1 METIKLKKEKT
12 MAINITAPEL
22 RELKPRIVVL
32 GVGGAGGNAINN
44 MIDSGIQGVEFVA
57 ANTDAQDLK
66 KNKADCKIQ
75 LGANLTRGLG
85 AGAKADIGQAA
96 ADESMNE
103 IINLLQGANMVFVT
117 AGMGGGTG
125 TGAAPVIAKAA
136 KDLNIL
142 TVAVVTKPF
151 MFEGPGR
158 IRVAEAGLEN
168 LSKVV
173 DTSIII
179 PNQNLFKIAD
189 DKTTFPQ
196 AFRMADNVLMHG
208 VRGITDLIVQPGL
221 MNLDFADIETI
232 MSGMG
237 KAMMGTGEAEGEK
250 RAELASE
257 AAINNPLID
266 DYTLKGAK
274 GLLVNITGGNDITLF
289 EVDEAANKIR
299 AEVDPTADIL
309 IGSTIDE
316 SMNGKVRV
324 SIVVTGLGGE
334 VIKNKPTLSVVQ
346 NRNHGYSKPNLF
358 NNAHSPYSNYSQQ
371 AFTQNGYQAN
381 LSNAPMANAT
391 TDHSASISGS
401 NALDVNSIYKTEQN
415 ATHEINT
422 NYEELQKSIPVDNS
436 ITEDFISGDQ
446 NFDSLDASPIEE
458 QPSLNIEENV
468 TENNNIETENTA
480 PQLFTGDEEISEH
493 DQEKSLAD
501 EIDTD
506 LSDINFDD
514 KDDLEIPAFLR
525 RQTN

>member
-1 METIKLKKEKT
+1 

-22 RELKPRIVVL
+22 RELKPRIIVL

-44 MIDSGIQGVEFVA
+44 MIDAGIQGVEFVA

-85 AGAKADIGQAA
+85 AGSKADIGQAA

-142 TVAVVTKPF
+142 TVGVVTKPF
-151 MFEGPGR
+151 MYEGPGR

-168 LSKVV
+168 LLKVV
-173 DTSIII
+173 DTSIVI

-189 DKTTFPQ
+189 EKTPLIH
-196 AFRMADNVLMHG
+196 AFKMADNVLMHG
-208 VRGITDLIVQPGL
+208 VRGITDLIVRPGL

-237 KAMMGTGEAEGEK
+237 KAMMGTGEAEGDN
-250 RAELASE
+250 RAVVASD

-274 GLLVNITGGNDITLF
+274 GLLVNITGGNDITLY

-299 AEVDPTADIL
+299 AEVDPSADIL
-309 IGSTIDE
+309 IGNTIDE
-316 SMNGKVRV
+316 SITGKVRV

-334 VIKNKPTLSVVQ
+334 IVKNKPTLSVVQ
-346 NRNHGYSKPNLF
+346 SKGGYTSQNLF
-358 NNAHSPYSNYSQQ
+358 NNSNSSNNYKNNYTAYMSNQPY
-371 AFTQNGYQAN
+371 F
-381 LSNAPMANAT
+381 P
-391 TDHSASISGS
+391 SAKPNSSIHGTPNTHVSGA
-401 NALDVNSIYKTEQN
+401 NALDVGSINQSDENFTPNIK
-415 ATHEINT
+415 T
-422 NYEELQKSIPVDNS
+422 NYSEIQENMKIEDSAIESYLKDEQHIQSSEKHIVGSKSSNFQENS
-436 ITEDFISGDQ
+436 DQ
-446 NFDSLDASPIEE
+446 LS
-458 QPSLNIEENV
+458 EENLH
-468 TENNNIETENTA
+468 T
-480 PQLFTGDEEISEH
+480 PQLFTNDEEVY
-493 DQEKSLAD
+493 EKEEDSLK
-501 EIDTD
+501 INVDTD
-506 LSDINFDD
+506 LSDLEFDD

>member
-1 METIKLKKEKT
+1 

-158 IRVAEAGLEN
+158 IRVADAGLEN
-168 LSKVV
+168 LLKVV

-189 DKTTFPQ
+189 EKTTFPQ
-196 AFRMADNVLMHG
+196 AFKMADNVLMHG

-237 KAMMGTGEAEGEK
+237 KAMMGTGEAEGDN
-250 RAELASE
+250 RAVLASD

-299 AEVDPTADIL
+299 AEVDPAADIL

-316 SMNGKVRV
+316 NMSGKIRV

-334 VIKNKPTLSVVQ
+334 VTRTKPNLSVVQ
-346 NRNHGYSKPNLF
+346 SRNNGYVRPNTF
-358 NNAHSPYSNYSQQ
+358 NNTDSPYSNPQPSVY
-371 AFTQNGYQAN
+371 ATQAN
-381 LSNAPMANAT
+381 QVSPTMSNSSNPTLGA
-391 TDHSASISGS
+391 
-401 NALDVNSIYKTEQN
+401 NALDISNVQN
-415 ATHEINT
+415 NQQIVPPEIKT
-422 NYEELQKSIPVDNS
+422 NYQQLQDTTPV
-436 ITEDFISGDQ
+436 EDPAIDDFLENDQ
-446 NFDSLDASPIEE
+446 IKEDLTNLESFDEQSSLQLDEI
-458 QPSLNIEENV
+458 IEENQ
-468 TENNNIETENTA
+468 ESA
-480 PQLFTGDEEISEH
+480 PQLFSGDDDIQESNKIGSEEETS
-493 DQEKSLAD
+493 
-501 EIDTD
+501 IDTD
-506 LSDINFDD
+506 LSNIDFDD